1 MFWGYP
7 FYSFYIKSNQNR
19 GEIAA
24 NLIDITYL
32 SDANYQKTQ
41 GDKIFYGNVSRIDF
55 EVESISKQINV
66 SNFVSGQLLGAE
78 EEIYLKGRLSGFKSK
93 RIFILFLSIL
103 FTSLGFLIYYCLQA
117 PHGFNYPEEF
127 YQIYGYNHSE
137 FLYNLGTPIALIIE
151 GIIIVMLIIIT
162 IKYRNFKSSIKPTL
176 KLLCKKLEAQT
187 VTKFEVPLLFR

>member
-24 NLIDITYL
+24 NLIDITFL

-41 GDKIFYGNVSRIDF
+41 GEKIFYGNVSRIDF
-55 EVESISKQINV
+55 EVESISKNNNI
-66 SNFVSGQLLGAE
+66 SNFVSGQLLGAD

-103 FTSLGFLIYYCLQA
+103 FTALGFLIYYCLQA
-117 PHGFNYPEEF
+117 PHGFRYPEEF
-127 YQIYGYNHSE
+127 YQLYGYDHSE
-137 FLYNLGTPIALIIE
+137 FLYNLTTPMALIIE
-151 GIIIVMLIIIT
+151 SIMITMVTIIAV
-162 IKYRNFKSSIKPTL
+162 KYKNFKSSIKPTL
-176 KLLCKKLEAQT
+176 KLLCEKLEAQT
-187 VTKFEVPLLFR
+187 VTKYEVPLLFR